1 MKWEDDTFGLVLRMR
16 QMVYSSKDF
25 ESLWFLRPVGSK
37 PAQLER
43 LTKAEGLPKN
53 ISIEE
58 FLDEP
63 SGKAERCAKHGVDF
77 PTFDKWYRKTHK
89 KVYPIAVTGMPA
101 EEEAEILSEAAK
113 VSEESKVH
121 DPVRH
126 PFKYPT
132 NRVAS
137 INKKISISI
146 KFPDGMKISKTGI
159 SFTELKHLI
168 ERLEVVC

>member
-1 MKWEDDTFGLVLRMR
+1 
-16 QMVYSSKDF
+16 
-25 ESLWFLRPVGSK
+25 
-37 PAQLER
+37 
-43 LTKAEGLPKN
+43 
-53 ISIEE
+53 
-58 FLDEP
+58 
-63 SGKAERCAKHGVDF
+63 
-77 PTFDKWYRKTHK
+77 
-89 KVYPIAVTGMPA
+89 MPA
-101 EEEAEILSEAAK
+101 EEETEIQTGAAK

-132 NRVAS
+132 DYTTS

-146 KFPDGMKISKTGI
+146 KFPDGMKIVKTGI

>member
-1 MKWEDDTFGLVLRMR
+1 MKWENDTFGLVLRMR

-25 ESLWFLRPVGSK
+25 ESLWFLY
-37 PAQLER
+37 Q
-43 LTKAEGLPKN
+43 AEGLPKN

-58 FLDEP
+58 F
-63 SGKAERCAKHGVDF
+63 CTKHGVDY
-77 PTFDKWYRKTHK
+77 PTFDTWYRKTHK
-89 KVYPIAVTGMPA
+89 KVCPVTVTGMPA
-101 EEEAEILSEAAK
+101 EEEAEIQSEAEK
-113 VSEESKVH
+113 VSEESKMH

-132 NRVAS
+132 DRVTS
-137 INKKISISI
+137 INKKISVNI

>member
-1 MKWEDDTFGLVLRMR
+1 MKEDFDTFALVQRMR
-16 QMVYSSKDF
+16 AMVYSSKDF
-25 ESLWFLRPVGSK
+25 ESLWFLY
-37 PAQLER
+37 Q
-43 LTKAEGLPKN
+43 AEGLPKN

-58 FLDEP
+58 FC
-63 SGKAERCAKHGVDF
+63 KKHGVDY
-77 PTFDKWYRKTHK
+77 PTFDTWYRKTHK
-89 KVYPIAVTGMPA
+89 KVCTVTVTGKPA
-101 EEEAEILSEAAK
+101 NEEEEIRVEAEK

-132 NRVAS
+132 DRVTS
-137 INKKISISI
+137 INKKISINI